1 MGYQILS
8 AVSSVWLERLLHTQ
22 QVGGSNPSRHTKF
35 VMEKL
40 LRKIGEWLKE
50 WECKHPS
57 LVWSR
62 LIKVGKRMGR
72 MCPDCEMFIEDLGV

>member
-1 MGYQILS
+1 
-8 AVSSVWLERLLHTQ
+8 
-22 QVGGSNPSRHTKF
+22 
-35 VMEKL
+35 MEKL